1 MSRELT
7 AGGWRKL
14 ARDVAERSARAGAWP
29 SPDARA
35 VLHAVLVR
43 FGAGEAVPAQE
54 VFARELGMTERRLR
68 GALQELKAAGL
79 LAYDSRPGSAPAVYE
94 VWEPRVR
101 AWAAGELVQEAVSG
115 DDFDPTTGD
124 DFRPTNGGSGDG
136 FGPTASRARV
146 HAAEVVDQV
155 AADHARQRAE
165 DEAVKAAVAELRA
178 GGVRCPLTVQTQVR
192 EWVRRG
198 MTADDFA
205 IAAAEAGD
213 HGAQWAYARAVI
225 ERRYGEATGGRVSH
239 IEDFRVIQ
247 PWGAGGAS

>member
-1 MSRELT
+1 MT
-7 AGGWRKL
+7 PGAWRKL

-43 FGAGEAVPAQE
+43 LGAGEAVPSQE

-68 GALQELKAAGL
+68 GALQELREAAL
-79 LAYDSRPGSAPAVYE
+79 VAWVSASGSAPAVYRVIE
-94 VWEPRVR
+94 ERVR
-101 AWAAGELVQEAVSG
+101 AWAEGALVLSGPVCG
-115 DDFDPTTGD
+115 DDFDPTSGD
-124 DFRPTNGGSGDG
+124 DFAPTTAVSGDG
-136 FGPTASRARV
+136 FAPAASRARV
-146 HAAEVVDQV
+146 HAAEEVDPV
-155 AADHARQRAE
+155 AAAHDRRRAE
-165 DEAVKAAVAELRA
+165 DDAVKAAVAALRA
-178 GGVRCPLTVQTQVR
+178 GGVRCPLTVQVQVR
-192 EWVRRG
+192 EWLRRG

-205 IAAAEAGD
+205 IAGQEAGD
-213 HGAQWAYARAVI
+213 HGGQWAYARAVI